1 MIIDQLE
8 KFDHFRLVTLT
19 MVLIDMVVR
28 SFEINKMDGHPRV
41 DAGKSPEEGRWGSR
55 LIPAETCR
63 KHKRRH
69 MYVYSIVVLYIY
81 IYIYIYKDN
90 LYKVYIWYIMISIH
104 IYHFKTQAAG

>member
-69 MYVYSIVVLYIY
+69 MYVYSIVLYIYVHIY
-81 IYIYIYKDN
+81 IYIYIKII
-90 LYKVYIWYIMISIH
+90 YIKYTYGI
-104 IYHFKTQAAG
+104 

>member
-1 MIIDQLE
+1 MIIDPE

-55 LIPAETCR
+55 LIPVETCR

-69 MYVYSIVVLYIY
+69 MYVYSVLHIY
-81 IYIYIYKDN
+81 IDN
-90 LYKVYIWYIMISIH
+90 SYKVCIH
-104 IYHFKTQAAG
+104 MVYNDIYTYTPL

>member
-81 IYIYIYKDN
+81 IYIYIY
-90 LYKVYIWYIMISIH
+90 I
-104 IYHFKTQAAG
+104 

>member
-63 KHKRRH
+63 KHKLIS
-69 MYVYSIVVLYIY
+69 MPVPILFEKYMSLE
-81 IYIYIYKDN
+81 N
-90 LYKVYIWYIMISIH
+90 L
-104 IYHFKTQAAG
+104 FGCR